1 MFSYLR
7 VSGRAFWSQ
16 SRGRSMIIL
25 ALLILVSDVSIDA
38 PSLYI
43 PAIYSHTRS
52 HFNPYSVSRMK
63 AMLVL
68 HPYVDSRQN
77 FHGHPIR
84 GHWTLRV
91 RSKLLIVLQPIRHP
105 TWPHGL
111 MQPCSCSWGIV
122 RLIPQLKVFK
132 SLKINSIN
140 GLGTLGSSWMMSHLP
155 MSSRRESAT
164 GWSHYIGLSW
174 TDPTNQEDV
183 WYCIWPG
190 AIWAGPSRTLESTWM
205 DRWGK
210 SCSGKAA
217 IDGCERDLW
226 R

>member
-84 GHWTLRV
+84 GH
-91 RSKLLIVLQPIRHP
+91 
-105 TWPHGL
+105 
-111 MQPCSCSWGIV
+111 
-122 RLIPQLKVFK
+122 
-132 SLKINSIN
+132 
-140 GLGTLGSSWMMSHLP
+140 
-155 MSSRRESAT
+155 
-164 GWSHYIGLSW
+164 
-174 TDPTNQEDV
+174 
-183 WYCIWPG
+183 
-190 AIWAGPSRTLESTWM
+190 
-205 DRWGK
+205 
-210 SCSGKAA
+210 
-217 IDGCERDLW
+217 
-226 R
+226 